1 MSDINVLA
9 VAVAAVAAFILSALW
24 YGVFGRQLAELDDA
38 YAEPGRMPAWKV
50 AVELVRSL
58 VVATVLAWLA
68 VTIDITEWT
77 GAVGLGLVL
86 WVGFPVVL
94 LTGSVIHENV
104 PWKLAAIHAGDWLL
118 KLVVIAVIVGLWR

>member
-24 YGVFGRQLAELDDA
+24 YGVFGQLLAELDDA

-50 AVELVRSL
+50 AVELSRSL

-68 VTIDITEWT
+68 VAVDITELA
-77 GAVGLGLVL
+77 GAVGLGLLL
-86 WVGFPVVL
+86 WIGFPVVL

-104 PWKLAAIHAGDWLL
+104 PWKLAAIHAGDWLV